1 MTGLNFRASII
12 SGSVLSAASLLFFF
26 FSGFTFFLSF
36 LIAAVLVFSMYITTV
51 NAYKYIY
58 SRQQAKA
65 LQLAVYVFYGKLV
78 FLGVMLF
85 VVIRFAHVDIAAFLI
100 FFAIL
105 FIIFLG
111 LEIILLY
118 RGRIFKK

>member
-1 MTGLNFRASII
+1 MAGLNFRTSII
-12 SGSVLSAASLLFFF
+12 SGSVLAVSSLLFFF
-26 FSGFTFFLSF
+26 FSSFNLFLSF
-36 LIAAVLVFSMYITTV
+36 LMAAVLVYVMFVITV
-51 NAYKYIY
+51 NVYKYIY
-58 SRQQAKA
+58 RRQDMKA

-78 FLGVMLF
+78 FLGIMFF
-85 VVIRFAHVDIAAFLI
+85 VAVRFTPVNIIAFLI

-111 LEIILLY
+111 LEVFLLY